1 MEKEFLNRLT
11 ESCKINNIDMDKFCD
26 EEIQLTYNGITFDL
40 QYFMS
45 YDNKLEVPL
54 TIVSMLI
61 KGKEYRYEEY
71 DFVDIDYSS
80 SYDTVEE
87 AIIEVMD
94 AILNCDARRKIV
106 KIINSFDSYIED
118 MTEKDLKILMSYIK
132 NTYDD

>member
-1 MEKEFLNRLT
+1 MEKEFLTRLT

-71 DFVDIDYSS
+71 DFIDIDYSS

-94 AILNCDARRKIV
+94 AILNCDARRKIL
-106 KIINSFDSYIED
+106 KIINSFESFIED
-118 MTEKDLKILMSYIK
+118 MPEKDLKILTSYIK
-132 NTYDD
+132 SHYDD